1 MAFAVCYR
9 CLVIQSFFRGDRAM
23 LRYAIFFFLLAV
35 VAGLFGF
42 TGLEGAAANIA
53 QFLFFLFVA
62 IWIVLLTMGFAVA
75 GYFRQPP
82 A

>member
-1 MAFAVCYR
+1 MAFALYCG
-9 CLVIQSFFRGDRAM
+9 CLGYQSFFRGDRAM

-42 TGLEGAAANIA
+42 TGLEGAAARIA

-62 IWIVLLTMGFAVA
+62 IWVVLLTMGFAVA
-75 GYFRQPP
+75 GYFRRPP